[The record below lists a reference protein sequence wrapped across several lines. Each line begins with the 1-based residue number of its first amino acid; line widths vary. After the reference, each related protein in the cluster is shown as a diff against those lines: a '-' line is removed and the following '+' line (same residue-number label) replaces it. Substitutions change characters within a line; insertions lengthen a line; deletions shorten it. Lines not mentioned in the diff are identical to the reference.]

1 MKLNRIQKMAVISLL
16 GFVLSAFFI
25 AELEID
31 PFHMFE
37 VESERMREYIGIR
50 KSKMTKLERKGEADW
65 LRQ

>member
-1 MKLNRIQKMAVISLL
+1 MAVISLL